1 MVSLNAVAGRVEI
14 GSQIQGQCERQLL
27 HTVGCLRVISFKVVI
42 VLTEIVVEKITFYI
56 LIGYQVVS
64 FIKENQDMYY
74 FFSFYSPSSK

>member
-1 MVSLNAVAGRVEI
+1 M
-14 GSQIQGQCERQLL
+14 
-27 HTVGCLRVISFKVVI
+27 ISFKVVI